1 MGELEHFR
9 SELNTIDEDIT
20 KLLKKRMDLVIN
32 IGDYKIKNNINVEDK
47 AREDEVISLVLK
59 NLSDERLNEYIIDI
73 YKYIFTKSKEVQN
86 DLLKK

>member
-1 MGELEHFR
+1 MGELEYFR
-9 SELNTIDEDIT
+9 NKLNTIDEDIT
-20 KLLKKRMDLVIN
+20 KLLKKRMDLAIN

-47 AREDEVISLVLK
+47 AREDEVVSLVLK